1 MRRGLLLLKVQQVGS
16 DPRELPMVLVL
27 LLPLLLDPLLEIN
40 HVSRCLGKEGLPLM
54 QVYSHLV
61 HLTIMLLLG
70 FCSFKL

>member
-1 MRRGLLLLKVQQVGS
+1 
-16 DPRELPMVLVL
+16 MVLVL

-61 HLTIMLLLG
+61 HLTIMFLLG